1 MTMFGFPKNNIS
13 NCIYIDFNFLIWI
26 IFYSYLVPPMTTTM
40 TTTCSFI
47 FIENF
52 SLQSLRMALRRKE
65 GRKVAKI
72 AIAVLCIKR
81 RTDGRQIKYLNN

>member
-1 MTMFGFPKNNIS
+1 MSEATATLLQNVSYKQVLPMTMFGFPKNNIS

-47 FIENF
+47 FIEIF

-65 GRKVAKI
+65 GR
-72 AIAVLCIKR
+72 
-81 RTDGRQIKYLNN
+81 T

>member
-1 MTMFGFPKNNIS
+1 MSEATATLLQNVSYKQVLPMTMFGFPKNNIS

-52 SLQSLRMALRRKE
+52 SLQSLRKALRRKE
-65 GRKVAKI
+65 GR
-72 AIAVLCIKR
+72 
-81 RTDGRQIKYLNN
+81 T

>member
-13 NCIYIDFNFLIWI
+13 NCIYIDFNFLILI

-47 FIENF
+47 FIEIF

-65 GRKVAKI
+65 GR
-72 AIAVLCIKR
+72 
-81 RTDGRQIKYLNN
+81 T